1 MRGNGP
7 ANVIRI
13 DQPRAIDRHI
23 RHAKAVFLKG
33 FAAIQH
39 GLVLGGG
46 GDDMVALVTISPG
59 NPFQGQVIRFRSSTR
74 EDNLFG
80 LGPNEG
86 GNLLAGRMHRLFSFP
101 AIAVRAARR
110 IAKFVGEVRHHRLE
124 NGWINGRRGLVVEV
138 NRSVHP
144 APLSW
149 SSERECATS
158 SAISCT
164 RMRSSTPFALI
175 PSSNIC
181 IQNGQPVATTAA
193 PVSIAC
199 SVRMWLTRRP
209 IFTSMNACPPP
220 APQHRPLR

>member
-1 MRGNGP
+1 MRGNG
-7 ANVIRI
+7 ATNVIRI
-13 DQPRAIDRHI
+13 DEPHPIDRHI
-23 RHAKAVFLKG
+23 RHVKAVFLKG

-39 GLVLGGG
+39 RLVLGGG
-46 GDDMVALVTISPG
+46 RNDVIALVTISPG
-59 NPFQGQVIRFRSSTR
+59 NPLQGQVIRFCGPTG
-74 EDNLFG
+74 EHNLFWP
-80 LGPNEG
+80 GPNEG
-86 GNLLAGRMHRLFSFP
+86 GNLLAGRVHCFFGLP
-101 AIAVRAARR
+101 TIAVCAARR
-110 IAKFVGEVRHHRLE
+110 IAKLVGEVRHHRLE
-124 NGWINGRRGLVVEV
+124 DGWINGRRGLVIEV

-149 SSERECATS
+149 SSGRECATS

-164 RMRSSTPFALI
+164 RMCSSTPFALI

-193 PVSIAC
+193 PVSMAC

>member
-7 ANVIRI
+7 ANGLRI
-13 DQPRAIDRHI
+13 DQPHAIDRHI
-23 RHAKAVFLKG
+23 RHLKAIFLKG

-39 GLVLGGG
+39 GFVLGRGS
-46 GDDMVALVTISPG
+46 DDMVALVTISPG
-59 NPFQGQVIRFRSSTR
+59 DPLQGQVIRFRGATR
-74 EDNLFG
+74 EDNLFW

-86 GNLLAGRMHRLFSFP
+86 GNLLAGCMYCLFGFP
-101 AIAVRAARR
+101 AIAVRAARG
-110 IAKFVGEVRHHRLE
+110 IAKFVGEVWHHRLE
-124 NGWINGRRGLVVEV
+124 DGWINGRRGLVIEV

-149 SSERECATS
+149 SSGRECAAS
-158 SAISCT
+158 SAMSCT

-199 SVRMWLTRRP
+199 SVR
-209 IFTSMNACPPP
+209 I
-220 APQHRPLR
+220 